1 MMKPGKNDKR
11 YKIRI
16 SGTELAVL
24 QKLTWA
30 MAEAFG
36 LDRKI
41 DAYQGKRP
49 LTLYA
54 WDLDCL
60 DSVTYCA
67 LRDPGGHDITSDAEM
82 EALTRLDARL
92 RELRSADKESQ

>member
-1 MMKPGKNDKR
+1 MKPGKNDTR

-41 DAYQGKRP
+41 EAYRGTRAI
-49 LTLYA
+49 TLYD

-60 DSVTYCA
+60 DSVLYLA
-67 LRDPGGHDITSDAEM
+67 VRDPARHDIRSDAEM
-82 EALTRLDARL
+82 EALAQLDARL
-92 RELRSADKESQ
+92 RELRSADKE